1 MSYVYFDPG
10 HSNEQTTIQIWKST
24 TNWLAQSP
32 RERQAIFN
40 RLTEAMGVHRQ
51 NDARAEDGPFL
62 LQNGTASLLVWT
74 LETDCADLAEFASQ
88 GLNRY
93 FEPLASVAPNKG
105 LNAKSLATKL
115 SFGQFRLFES
125 C

>member
-10 HSNEQTTIQIWKST
+10 HSNKQTTIQIWKST
-24 TNWLAQSP
+24 TNWLTQSP
-32 RERQAIFN
+32 RERQAIFS
-40 RLTEAMGVHRQ
+40 RLAEAMGMRRQ
-51 NDARAEDGPFL
+51 NGARAEGGPFL

-74 LETDCADLAEFASQ
+74 LESDGADLAEFASQ

-93 FEPLASVAPNKG
+93 FEPLVTVAPKKE
-105 LNAKSLATKL
+105 LNAKSLAAKL
-115 SFGQFRLFES
+115 SFGQFRLLES

>member
-40 RLTEAMGVHRQ
+40 RLAEAMDTHHR
-51 NDARAEDGPFL
+51 NGAPAEGGPFL
-62 LQNGTASLLVWT
+62 LQNGTISLLVWT
-74 LETDCADLAEFASQ
+74 LETDCAGLAEFASQ
-88 GLNRY
+88 GLNHY
-93 FEPLASVAPNKG
+93 FEPLATVAPNKG

-115 SFGQFRLFES
+115 SFGQFHLFES